1 MKNSKQYSVQTD
13 IKQYYIVTPLQ
24 LYKNRKYNN
33 NNNNN
38 KYENTLKLHLTIIL
52 NIL

>member
-13 IKQYYIVTPLQ
+13 IKQHYIVTPLQ
-24 LYKNRKYNN
+24 LYKNRKY
-33 NNNNN
+33 NNNN